1 MGACR
6 PVLKRGKSAVWN
18 GDVVGP
24 LRVRSSVR
32 PGLQPQVAASPAPIS
47 LQLAAG
53 RSRLVLFPHPL
64 GSRLSFLLQSCL
76 SFLSYGQLRSAVTR
90 SRRLTFS
97 PPQALAARQQARRLR
112 WARPPPPAQL
122 RATRE
127 RMRREVRMQAVL
139 RWVQGFQ
146 SEPTSI
152 WSAKCTW
159 DPQNQHRVPQD
170 MGCLETELVSAGWRE
185 PWPWHPR

>member
-1 MGACR
+1 MHGECPRCLA
-6 PVLKRGKSAVWN
+6 AVWCLM
-18 GDVVGP
+18 P
-24 LRVRSSVR
+24 H
-32 PGLQPQVAASPAPIS
+32 PWVAASPAPIS

-53 RSRLVLFPHPL
+53 RSGLVLFPHPL

-76 SFLSYGQLRSAVTR
+76 SFLSHGQLRSAITR
-90 SRRLTFS
+90 NRRLTFS

-127 RMRREVRMQAVL
+127 RMRRELRTQVVL

-152 WSAKCTW
+152 GSVKCTW
-159 DPQNQHRVPQD
+159 EPQSQHRVPQD
-170 MGCLETELVSAGWRE
+170 MGCLETELVSARWRE
-185 PWPWHPR
+185 PWPRHPR